1 MGKQGTTEA
10 KGSGPEL
17 AEGPLWKT
25 YHPLLWTGHLIS
37 VFLYVKRDRT
47 QVVCITGGFFT
58 V

>member
-47 QVVCITGGFFT
+47 QVFCITGGFFT